1 MYRKAKLFKR
11 AKSCLEELK
20 KGGGGWEEEKLGEIS
35 PPDYKTYQ
43 IAAVTKIV

>member
-20 KGGGGWEEEKLGEIS
+20 KSGRGVKEEKLGEIS
-35 PPDYKTYQ
+35 PPDYKTFQ
-43 IAAVTKIV
+43 TAAVTKIV